1 MQNRILVF
9 IGFLALGLV
18 FGCSKFR
25 KIEKSEDW
33 RVKYE
38 AALTYFE
45 KKDYYRATVLFDQ
58 ILPIVRGLPEGEKVQ
73 FYLGY
78 CQFYDKNYLFAAEY
92 FKTFYTTYGR
102 SASVEE
108 ARYMHAY
115 ALFMA
120 SPGPMLDQ
128 TASIDAMV
136 SMQDFLNRYPQS
148 TYHDKAVDVINTI
161 QAKLEK
167 KGFENAKQYYRTRSY
182 KAAITAFDN
191 FKKNFPDSDCH
202 EEADYLAIEST
213 YKLAVQSFTTKQ
225 KERFQQVVDRY
236 LEYLDKYPKSKYLNP
251 LEKMY
256 ADSILQLSKLKN
268 VNS

>member
-9 IGFLALGLV
+9 IGFLALL
-18 FGCSKFR
+18 FISGCSKFR

-38 AALTYFE
+38 AAINYYE
-45 KKDYYRATVLFDQ
+45 KKDYYRSSVLFDQ

-73 FYLGY
+73 FYLGF

-92 FKTFYTTYGR
+92 FKTFFTTYGR

-115 ALFMA
+115 SLYMA
-120 SPGPMLDQ
+120 SPGSNLDQ
-128 TASIDAMV
+128 SASIEAMI
-136 SMQDFLNRYPQS
+136 SMQDFLNRYPQTS
-148 TYHDKAVDVINTI
+148 YLDKAVEVINNI
-161 QAKLEK
+161 QVKLEK

-191 FKKNFPDSDCH
+191 FKKNFPDSNLH
-202 EEADYLAIEST
+202 EEADYLVIESI
-213 YKLAVQSFTTKQ
+213 YKLAVQSFQSKQ
-225 KERFQQVVDRY
+225 KERYQQVVDRY
-236 LEYLDKYPKSKYLNP
+236 LEFLDKYPKSKFLNP
-251 LEKMY
+251 AEKMY
-256 ADSILQLSKLKN
+256 ADSIIQLAKLKN